1 MLETNLVENQTNLSD
16 ESYQEYWDIINEASS
31 KFPYLKEILIKA
43 MRETIEFIEQ
53 GGYIDSSCGLVSLEL
68 LAGTFEEVSS
78 YCNEIVLKMYDK
90 QQEEME
96 GKDLKYDE
104 IEDF

>member
-16 ESYQEYWDIINEASS
+16 ESYQEYWDIISEASS

-43 MRETIEFIEQ
+43 MRETIEFIEH

-68 LAGTFEEVSS
+68 VAGTFEEVSS

-96 GKDLKYDE
+96 GKDLNFDE